1 MYSAERCILTDSA
14 EQAPVLRIQRDV
26 EAPSPAIYIKD
37 KRGLRVSR
45 RPQSVE
51 KRPSRGSEDGRFGI

>member
-14 EQAPVLRIQRDV
+14 EQAPALRIQRDV

-45 RPQSVE
+45 RPLFLMQFCAYALVA
-51 KRPSRGSEDGRFGI
+51 R